1 MRQDAFVGRRH
12 EIERTLVCAMQGQFP
27 VLIAPGGSELA
38 VVFRVGA
45 GHYGLSA
52 TLATSR
58 SLDGGSTWSGPI
70 EVWSRGEDVRNPAF
84 GVHGDRWVLAYWEA
98 GKYSYPSVDGK
109 PRSWRSPRDGGTD
122 PDLFVVTSGDHGE
135 TWSARVG
142 YRSEAYAWLSP
153 YGRIITHD
161 NVLVMSAYGR
171 RRDADKQIDTL
182 IVRSRD
188 GGATWGD
195 ESLVLANATETSLCG
210 VGDQLVAAAR
220 RNDQST
226 SITRSSD
233 GGRTWSEPVTVTR
246 AFEHPADL
254 CVLRDSRRLM
264 MTFGRRIR
272 PLGCAAITST
282 DAGVTWDRDREV
294 LLASDGVGQDVGYPS
309 TQQIADGTLV
319 TVLYFAHGSAGEE
332 QAHWGET
339 SCQALRYAEA
349 LVS

>member
-27 VLIAPGGSELA
+27 VLIAPGGAELA
-38 VVFRVGA
+38 AVFRVGA
-45 GHYGLSA
+45 GHYGLSG
-52 TLATSR
+52 TLATAR
-58 SLDGGSTWSGPI
+58 SLDGGVTWAGPI
-70 EVWSRGEDVRNPAF
+70 EVWPRGEDVRNPAF
-84 GVHGDRWVLAYWEA
+84 GVHRDRWVLGYWEA
-98 GKYSYPSVDGK
+98 GVYCYPSVDGK
-109 PRSWRSPRDGGTD
+109 PRAWKSPRDGGPA
-122 PDLFVVTSGDHGE
+122 PDLFVVTSRDHGT

-142 YRSEAYAWLSP
+142 YRSDAYAWLSP
-153 YGRIITHD
+153 YGRIVEQNGT
-161 NVLVMSAYGR
+161 LLMSAYGR
-171 RRDADKQIDTL
+171 RRDADKQIDAV

-188 GGATWGD
+188 GVTWGD
-195 ESLVLANATETSLCG
+195 ETRVLGNATETSLCV

-220 RNDQST
+220 RSDQST

-233 GGRTWSEPVTVTR
+233 GGRTWSEPLAVTR
-246 AFEHPADL
+246 ALEHPADL
-254 CVLRDSRRLM
+254 CLLRDSKRLM

-272 PLGCAAITST
+272 PLGCAAITSP
-282 DAGVTWDRDREV
+282 DAGATWNRDREV

-339 SCQALRYAEA
+339 SCQALRYSEA
-349 LVS
+349 LVT